1 MYFWS
6 IKLGEEG
13 GASLEKYI
21 KTYLEEI
28 IVINKIITIHY
39 FEFASDYVFQG
50 EKHDFWEFL
59 YVDKGEVEIMADT
72 KGYKLRQGDIV
83 FHKPNEFH
91 SVWANGVIAP
101 NIVVVSFECNSAAM
115 KFFEGKILKLS
126 PLNKNILGE
135 IIREG
140 KAAFKNNL
148 GKVYTSLVKKEE
160 GEVASQ
166 QLIKLYLQMLLIKII
181 RENEAIKKEDRISSA
196 TKERMEND
204 IISNIIEFF
213 KENID
218 KNFSFNDICVRFSL
232 GKTHLKTLFKD
243 CTNQGAMF
251 YFRMLKIE
259 EAKKLIREGKY
270 NFTEISQKL
279 GYESVH
285 YFSRSFK
292 KCTNMTPSEYDASVK
307 SIAQV

>member
-1 MYFWS
+1 
-6 IKLGEEG
+6 LGEEG
-13 GASLEKYI
+13 GASLEKKYI
-21 KTYLEEI
+21 KTYLEEM

-39 FEFASDYVFQG
+39 FEFASNYVFQG

-72 KGYKLRQGDIV
+72 KGYKLHQGDIV
-83 FHKPNEFH
+83 LHKPNEFH

-126 PLNKNILGE
+126 SMNKNILGE
-135 IIREG
+135 IVREG
-140 KAAFKNNL
+140 KAAFENNL
-148 GKVYTSLVKKEE
+148 GKVYNSLVKKEE
-160 GEVASQ
+160 GDFASQ
-166 QLIKLYLQMLLIKII
+166 QLIKLYLEMLLIKII

-204 IISNIIEFF
+204 IVSNIIEFF
-213 KENID
+213 NENID
-218 KNFSFNDICVRFSL
+218 KNYSFNDICVKFSL

-243 CTNQGAMF
+243 STNQGAML

-270 NFTEISQKL
+270 NFTEIAQRL